1 MILKRIDFKKVRF
14 TAFLLALVLVSLSLS
29 AINTNAETAVSG
41 PVISNGYLRGVKAG
55 QNCSDLK
62 SAYTSDMH
70 GCSYE
75 LFSNESYISAS
86 NVAHIVSTGDCIID
100 SRGNEFTVVVSG
112 DIDGDGFVTITDAAV
127 IKMHFSGSVTLTDA
141 LYLAADTTFDNSV
154 SATDYLRMKF
164 HLQGNFNIYENETH
178 IPDELSS
185 SAAENE
191 ESGWTSNWV

>member
-29 AINTNAETAVSG
+29 TVNTKAETTVSG
-41 PVISNGYLRGVKAG
+41 PVVSNGYLRGVESGK
-55 QNCSDLK
+55 NCSYLK

-70 GCSYE
+70 GCSYD
-75 LFSNESYISAS
+75 LYSNESYISVS
-86 NVAHIVSTGDCIID
+86 NVAHIISTGDYIVD
-100 SRGNEFTVVVSG
+100 SRGNNFTVVVSG
-112 DIDGDGFVTITDAAV
+112 DIDGDGKVTITDAAV

-154 SATDYLRMKF
+154 SATDYLRLKF
-164 HLQGNFNIYENETH
+164 HLQGSYNIYENETH